1 MSEPKE
7 LEELDDLQEVWET
20 SAEKPVLL
28 FKLSTTCPIS
38 AGAFKE
44 FNTFLDSNQDNIGSY
59 FVKVRESRPV
69 SNQIAEDLDVQHHSP
84 QLFLIKDRKQ
94 VWNTSHSDIT
104 VDSMKEALSDA

>member
-7 LEELDDLQEVWET
+7 LIEMDDLQEVWET
-20 SAEKPVLL
+20 STEKPILL
-28 FKLSTTCPIS
+28 FKLNTACPIS
-38 AGAFKE
+38 AAAFKE
-44 FNTFLDSNQDNIGSY
+44 LHTFLEDNHDNIGAY
-59 FVKVRESRPV
+59 FVKVRESRPI
-69 SNQIAEDLDVQHHSP
+69 SNQIAEDLDVQHQSP